1 MKSKE
6 EIEQL
11 ALNHANEEIEVYN
24 SIGVSREIKQAIYT
38 HCLVSYNIAYTKCQ
52 EDMAD
57 KKYTDEDMLGFL
69 NFYNEFDFKK
79 LGYRYRYPSMDGSE
93 KKYNQNIDK
102 KILEE
107 YIKSLNKQD

>member
-38 HCLVSYNIAYTKCQ
+38 HCLVSYNIAYTQCQ

-57 KKYTDEDMLGFL
+57 KKYTLDDIKKAFMSGCASERRFSRRTDELD
-69 NFYNEFDFKK
+69 N
-79 LGYRYRYPSMDGSE
+79 
-93 KKYNQNIDK
+93 
-102 KILEE
+102 
-107 YIKSLNKQD
+107 YINSLNKQD